1 MESREKIIEA
11 MKQTAVQAPRKI
23 TVPKWGDVY
32 VRDVTLAEVEDQD
45 ADTADGK
52 DKLRLA
58 RAAARVMCDEH
69 GALLF
74 DSSDA
79 DDVRLLS
86 QQPWKL
92 IQKVLAAASEEG
104 N

>member
-1 MESREKIIEA
+1 MESREKILAA
-11 MKQTAVQAPRKI
+11 MRETAVQAPRAVE
-23 TVPKWGDVY
+23 VPKWGTVY
-32 VRDVTLAEVEDQD
+32 VRDVTLAEVEDQEG
-45 ADTADGK
+45 DTADGK

-58 RAAARVMCDEH
+58 RAAARVLCDSD
-69 GALLF
+69 GNLLF
-74 DSSDA
+74 DSNDA